1 MILLFI
7 LVMFLFPSHPGLS
20 CVIVLFPHI
29 VFLVPNSCC
38 VGVNNYFF
46 YVIPVSESTPKPY
59 LVFSYFYIFFLDST
73 INLLPFAQSIQLIYR
88 LPKYCY
94 SKLKPFS
101 SLLLMFSYQ

>member
-7 LVMFLFPSHPGLS
+7 LVMFLFLSHPGLS

-38 VGVNNYFF
+38 VGVNTYFL

-59 LVFSYFYIFFLDST
+59 LVFSYFYIFPRFYYNFAT
-73 INLLPFAQSIQLIYR
+73 I
-88 LPKYCY
+88 
-94 SKLKPFS
+94 S
-101 SLLLMFSYQ
+101 SVSSVDLSPA